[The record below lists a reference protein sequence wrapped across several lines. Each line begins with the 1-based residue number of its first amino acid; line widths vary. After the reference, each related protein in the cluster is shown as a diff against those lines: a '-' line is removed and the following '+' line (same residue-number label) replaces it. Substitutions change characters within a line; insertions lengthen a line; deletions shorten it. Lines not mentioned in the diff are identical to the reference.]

1 MASTGHFLVFL
12 DFLLSILT
20 FTANALPLNTPLL
33 DEYDYIVVGGGAA
46 GLTVANR
53 LSEDASTTVLV
64 LEAGPADNGESGVE
78 IPVFMGTE
86 VGTRYDWNL
95 STVPQNY
102 LDGTPRA
109 YPQGHALGGGTI
121 INGMLWN
128 RGGQGDYAD
137 WEALGNPG
145 WSWEDMLPYFM
156 RVRIVRICG

>member
-1 MASTGHFLVFL
+1 MAHQMSLIFLVFT
-12 DFLLSILT
+12 LLIVLVS
-20 FTANALPLNTPLL
+20 ARPLNTPLL
-33 DEYDYIVVGGGAA
+33 NEYDYIVVGGGAA

-53 LSEDASTTVLV
+53 LSEDSSVTVLV
-64 LEAGPADNGESGVE
+64 LEAGPADHGEPGVE

-86 VGTRYDWNL
+86 VGTQYDWNM
-95 STVPQNY
+95 STVPQAY

-109 YPQGHALGGGTI
+109 IPQGHALGGGTI

-145 WSWEDMLPYFM
+145 WSWDDMLPYFM
-156 RVRIVRICG
+156 RVSIVISHRH